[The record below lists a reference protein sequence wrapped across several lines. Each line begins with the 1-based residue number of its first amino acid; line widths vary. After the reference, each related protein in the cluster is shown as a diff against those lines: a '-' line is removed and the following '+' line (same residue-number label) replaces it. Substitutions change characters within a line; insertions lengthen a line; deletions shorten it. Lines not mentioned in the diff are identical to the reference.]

1 MATKIRQS
9 NLDNSVIT
17 GNTEL
22 AEAANDSDI
31 LLIYDASAGTL
42 KKVLKSNIAPA
53 APTVSSVSPTNVIGD
68 GNTVTFTITGTG
80 LQRVSLLG

>member
-9 NLDNSVIT
+9 SLDNSVIT

-42 KKVLKSNIAPA
+42 KKVLKSNLRLPHYLELSA
-53 APTVSSVSPTNVIGD
+53 T
-68 GNTVTFTITGTG
+68 
-80 LQRVSLLG
+80 R